1 MDKRKLSL
9 IIAPIV
15 LLTVII
21 WQPWKTLSSS
31 HKTIKVEKGLF
42 ETTVEA
48 TGELKAEKAVDITVP
63 EVSFNDEVDIWAM
76 KILSLIEEGK
86 IVKKGDEVAQLE
98 PTEVEE
104 NLTTVNEKLN
114 ELYTLVEDAK
124 IDSTLALEAQ
134 RETIQKERDRVLDA
148 ELKVEQSSFESKA
161 VQRQT
166 AIELEK
172 AHRSLSKSKRDL
184 ITKTQKHKTLIA
196 RNERKVKRFEY
207 KKNLLEQLRSELI
220 VTSPADGM
228 IIYGNGY
235 NGQKVKV
242 GSRVGRWMPLIA
254 TLPDL
259 NTLISEMYVKE
270 IDIAKIKI
278 NQDVNITIDAFP
290 KKIFKG
296 RITSIANIGQEIPG
310 EFQNGFKVI
319 VKLMDFEEELLPGMT
334 TTNTIITNSFK
345 DALYIDK
352 KAVLG
357 NDSINYVI
365 QKKGLSLIRKQIIT
379 GLETD
384 MYYQVIDGL
393 EENEK
398 VILHRPEN
406 SNDLEL
412 VELN

>member
-1 MDKRKLSL
+1 MSKRKLSFIVAPVILL
-9 IIAPIV
+9 IVIV
-15 LLTVII
+15 
-21 WQPWKTLSSS
+21 WQPWKVMSDS
-31 HKTIKVEKGLF
+31 HKTVTVEKGLF
-42 ETTVEA
+42 ETFVEV

-76 KILSLIEEGK
+76 KIMSLVEEGK

-104 NLTTVNEKLN
+104 NLTSVNEKLN

-166 AIELEK
+166 SIELEK
-172 AHRSLSKSKRDL
+172 AQRSLSKSQRDL
-184 ITKTQKHKTLIA
+184 ITKTQKHKTIIA
-196 RNERKVKRFEY
+196 RNERKVKRYEN
-207 KKNLLEQLRSELI
+207 KKNLMEQLRSELT
-220 VTSPADGM
+220 VKSPADGM
-228 IIYGNGY
+228 VIYGNGY

-270 IDIAKIKI
+270 IDIAKIKLD
-278 NQDVNITIDAFP
+278 QQVNIVIDAFP
-290 KKIFKG
+290 NKTFIG
-296 RITSIANIGQEIPG
+296 QIISIANIGQEIPG
-310 EFQNGFKVI
+310 EFQNGFKVK
-319 VKLMDFEEELLPGMT
+319 VKLQNFKEELLPGMT
-334 TTNTIITNSFK
+334 TTNYIITNRIDNTLF
-345 DALYIDK
+345 IDK

-357 NDSINYVI
+357 NDTINYVV
-365 QKKGLSLIRKQIIT
+365 QKKGLSFIRKEVIT
-379 GLETD
+379 GLETED
-384 MYYQVIDGL
+384 HFQIIDGL
-393 EENEK
+393 NENEK
-398 VILHRPEN
+398 VILEYSDNIGDAKLIR
-406 SNDLEL
+406 
-412 VELN
+412 LN